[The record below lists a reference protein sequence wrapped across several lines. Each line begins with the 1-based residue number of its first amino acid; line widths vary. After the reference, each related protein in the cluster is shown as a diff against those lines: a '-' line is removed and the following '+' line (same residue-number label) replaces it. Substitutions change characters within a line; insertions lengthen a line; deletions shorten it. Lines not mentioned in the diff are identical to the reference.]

1 MKNTDS
7 NFGQSMPLNPTNP
20 TNIYQ
25 SQLMQKQNFAGNHIS
40 IYSNPFLLN
49 FAVRLYIFSL
59 SIKFVWL
66 LTHSC

>member
-7 NFGQSMPLNPTNP
+7 NFGQSMPLNTTNP

-25 SQLMQKQNFAGNHIS
+25 SQLMQNQNLAGNH